1 MTERAVNEGNSKDTD
16 GKSEKYVLAKD
27 IVIQYYKEH
36 DKVLVIDDFHYA
48 SKAMQTKMAQQLKDA
63 IRREL
68 KVVVVSL
75 PHRADDAIR
84 QNADLSGRLSLIN
97 IEAWEKKDLKEIA
110 LKGFKQ
116 LDIKIT
122 DEVAEQLAVEC
133 LDSSTVFPDLEKF
146 IKSKAIDA
154 VTTAAMVEIRI
165 IWLYTFFMISE
176 ALSQMVAAITGCTL
190 QAIRVKTRKVV

>member
-1 MTERAVNEGNSKDTD
+1 M
-16 GKSEKYVLAKD
+16 
-27 IVIQYYKEH
+27 
-36 DKVLVIDDFHYA
+36 
-48 SKAMQTKMAQQLKDA
+48 
-63 IRREL
+63 
-68 KVVVVSL
+68 VVVSL
-75 PHRADDAIR
+75 PHRAEDAIR

-97 IEAWEKKDLKEIA
+97 IEAWEKEDLKEIV

-133 LDSSTVFPDLEKF
+133 TGF
-146 IKSKAIDA
+146 IHGFSGFGKIHKSKAIDA

>member
-1 MTERAVNEGNSKDTD
+1 M
-16 GKSEKYVLAKD
+16 
-27 IVIQYYKEH
+27 
-36 DKVLVIDDFHYA
+36 
-48 SKAMQTKMAQQLKDA
+48 
-63 IRREL
+63 
-68 KVVVVSL
+68 VVVSL
-75 PHRADDAIR
+75 PHRAEDAIR

-97 IEAWEKKDLKEIA
+97 IEAWEKEDLKEIV

-133 LDSSTVFPDLEKF
+133 PGFIHVFPDLEKF